1 VPVTIV
7 KILPL
12 LILFYS
18 QISSANYV
26 NGYGEFFYG
35 PDTSDNVACE
45 YALDRSKQDAIQ
57 NHLGVEI
64 ESFTTE
70 NCRTENDCAI
80 NVDTYIQMFGKINQI
95 VKKDIKKYEEHGRK
109 VCRAEIT
116 AVVER
121 ILNNTNF
128 SVKGKTNYIES
139 EELEFSI
146 ISNAIGY
153 VSVYNY
159 YNDQYVK
166 IYETKITDVN
176 VEYKIKKEKEKI
188 VAVLPKNQYK
198 SNELLIFLFSKEK
211 PMSKKQ
217 YGQFEFGNILSTLDS
232 NVKRTIFRF
241 ITIGK
246 KL

>member
-1 VPVTIV
+1 
-7 KILPL
+7 
-12 LILFYS
+12 
-18 QISSANYV
+18 
-26 NGYGEFFYG
+26 
-35 PDTSDNVACE
+35 
-45 YALDRSKQDAIQ
+45 
-57 NHLGVEI
+57 
-64 ESFTTE
+64 
-70 NCRTENDCAI
+70 
-80 NVDTYIQMFGKINQI
+80 MFGKINQI
-95 VKKDIKKYEEHGRK
+95 VKKDIKKYEEYGRK
-109 VCRAEIT
+109 VCKAEIT

-121 ILNNTNF
+121 IQNNTNF
-128 SVKGKTNYIES
+128 SVKGKTNYIEN
-139 EELEFSI
+139 EELDFSI
-146 ISNAIGY
+146 ISNTVGY

-166 IYETKITDVN
+166 IYETKITNAN
-176 VEYKIKKEKEKI
+176 VEYKIKKEGEKI

-211 PMSKKQ
+211 PMGKKQ